1 MFNRVGINT
10 LIDHD
15 KAKQAKFKILLFA
28 SYFLVC
34 SYTEIDQH
42 LHYWTG
48 HPNQSQIDTK
58 VKMLQIIR
66 RLWLFILFVI
76 CLRHLCNHTMLQL
89 LELEAR
95 RTELETKDQNRI
107 KAIKFE
113 ASRFSWTSRE
123 GSFKSE
129 TLCHDKPIY
138 TQRTSTEFEM
148 QIITRIIFSLDWRIK
163 L

>member
-1 MFNRVGINT
+1 MFNCVGINT

-42 LHYWTG
+42 LQYWTG

-66 RLWLFILFVI
+66 RLCLFILFVI

-95 RTELETKDQNRI
+95 RTELETEDQNRI

-113 ASRFSWTSRE
+113 ASRFS
-123 GSFKSE
+123 
-129 TLCHDKPIY
+129 
-138 TQRTSTEFEM
+138 
-148 QIITRIIFSLDWRIK
+148 
-163 L
+163 